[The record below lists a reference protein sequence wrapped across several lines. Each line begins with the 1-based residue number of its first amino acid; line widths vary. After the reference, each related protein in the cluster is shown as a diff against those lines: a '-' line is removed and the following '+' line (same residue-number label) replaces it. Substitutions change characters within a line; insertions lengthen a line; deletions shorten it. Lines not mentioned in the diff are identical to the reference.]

1 MGRPKK
7 IKQDTYSPTKD
18 DVSAMAWCLDN
29 KIRIYPVPKNGE
41 YQLEI
46 ETKQNSRIVI
56 IKSPESYPKDNY
68 NAKIYEL
75 YRYMRKK
82 NNK

>member
-18 DVSAMAWCLDN
+18 DASAMAWCPDN

-46 ETKQNSRIVI
+46 ETTCV
-56 IKSPESYPKDNY
+56 
-68 NAKIYEL
+68 EL
-75 YRYMRKK
+75 
-82 NNK
+82 